1 MIWKKEF
8 WKLLIFTSDYRKEGE
23 AVLESYVSQS
33 GKERLIGAY
42 LTQISYGVFVKE
54 YTMSPFVRSRLEYAY
69 TNHWPLNLVCRL
81 ALFQEISK
89 EKDPKPEYVGIEK
102 SILEECARENLT
114 FGFFRRLS
122 PEASESISAG

>member
-1 MIWKKEF
+1 M
-8 WKLLIFTSDYRKEGE
+8 
-23 AVLESYVSQS
+23 
-33 GKERLIGAY
+33 
-42 LTQISYGVFVKE
+42 
-54 YTMSPFVRSRLEYAY
+54 RSRLEYAY

-89 EKDPKPEYVGIEK
+89 EKNPKLEYVGMEK

-122 PEASESISAG
+122 PELLSPYQLDDKTFVECHAHPGARVTLFYALDTGLGTELEYKCEPLREIYEGIF